1 MAFSLSQD
9 KQWASQVVRRALSSG
24 SNSELLKALVE
35 AFPGSWFFTR
45 LDASFAFVNQ
55 RACDELGYTRDELM
69 ALTLF
74 DINPSMTP
82 AVWKSLIDMGP
93 FIPSSAKTMHRRK
106 DGSIFPVEAFGSR
119 IILGDE
125 NVAVSYVID
134 LSEEA
139 QTREALA
146 EKKHLLSS
154 LLAQA
159 PVLVWLVDQH
169 GQVERSEG
177 SIPSLNGA
185 DSGGTVGKAINV
197 LFPNLPEL
205 EQATARAIAG
215 ESVDGTASLGRLAFE
230 YRYVPRRNEAGEV
243 VGATGVAMD
252 VSARHA
258 VEEANRRLMT
268 AIEQSEESV
277 VLLNSDGVIEYA
289 NPAFEAIADSRDTH
303 SVGSRWIEHMPPS
316 DEPGNAAGQL
326 ARAITEGSGWRG
338 TIHGPRIH
346 GGEYVEQVSL
356 SPVRDL
362 RGRVTGFVAVG
373 RDITEQMRTQER
385 LRQVEKMDAIGQL
398 AGGIAHDFNNLLQ
411 VILGN
416 VSLCMIKNPPEDFR
430 SMLSEVE
437 QAGMRASS
445 LVAQLL
451 TFGRKNAPKQAT
463 VELDYLVTR
472 LLPLIRRMLGEHVH
486 IEVAVQGA
494 PLALRG
500 DESQLEQ
507 VLLNLCVNARD
518 AMPEGGRLVLRL
530 GRLELET
537 DSAVAQ
543 GLSSGGS
550 YLFIEAIDTGCG
562 MTEEIQRRIFEPF
575 FTTKGAGSGIGLA
588 TVYAVAK
595 RHGGTVEVRSQ
606 LGKGSQF
613 RVMLRSAPEGES
625 AVSPSA
631 APSRC
636 SRTGRILLVEDDPSV
651 RQVTRMFLERDGHQV
666 LVAQDGVQAISVIER
681 ESAKID
687 LIVLDAIMPNT
698 SGPEVYRRF
707 RKQSGNPVLFVTG
720 HGFNAFDALSEDS
733 ARAILDKP
741 FTALELSEA
750 MQKLLARAERDLEV
764 ERDLTGVR
772 SPAH

>member
-1 MAFSLSQD
+1 MSLSLSQD
-9 KQWASQVVRRALSSG
+9 KLWASQVVRKALSSG
-24 SNSELLKALVE
+24 SNTELLKALVE

-55 RACDELGYTRDELM
+55 RACDELGYTREELM
-69 ALTLF
+69 ALTLY

-82 AVWKSLIDMGP
+82 AVWMSLIDRGP
-93 FIPSSAKTMHRRK
+93 FIPASVKTMHRRK
-106 DGSIFPVEAFGSR
+106 DGSVFPVEAFGSR

-125 NVAVSYVID
+125 DVSVSYVID
-134 LSEEA
+134 LSEET

-159 PVLVWLVDQH
+159 PVLIWLIDQH
-169 GQVERSEG
+169 GHVERFEG
-177 SIPSLNGA
+177 SIPSLNSA
-185 DSGGTVGKAINV
+185 DQADTIGKAINV
-197 LFPNLPEL
+197 VFPNLPEL

-230 YRYVPRRNEAGEV
+230 YRYVPRRNEAGDV
-243 VGATGVAMD
+243 IGATGVAMD
-252 VSARHA
+252 VTARHA

-277 VLLNSDGVIEYA
+277 VLLNADGVIEYA
-289 NPAFEAIADSRDTH
+289 NPAFQAIADAGETH
-303 SVGSRWIEHMPPS
+303 SVGTRWIEHMPTC
-316 DEPGNAAGQL
+316 DEPSNPASQLGRALAEGN
-326 ARAITEGSGWRG
+326 GWRG
-338 TIHGPRIH
+338 TVHGLRID
-346 GGEYVEQVSL
+346 GGEHVEQVSL

-362 RGRVTGFVAVG
+362 QGHVTGFVAVG
-373 RDITEQMRTQER
+373 RDITEQMRTQKR

-398 AGGIAHDFNNLLQ
+398 AGGVAHDFNNLLQ

-416 VSLCMIKNPPEDFR
+416 VSLCMLKDPPEDFR
-430 SMLSEVE
+430 RMLSEVE
-437 QAGMRASS
+437 QSGTRAAS

-451 TFGRKNAPKQAT
+451 TFSRKNAPKQAT

-486 IEVAVQGA
+486 VEVAVEGA

-518 AMPEGGRLVLRL
+518 AMPEGGQLLLKL
-530 GRLELET
+530 GRIELET
-537 DSAVAQ
+537 ESALAQ
-543 GLSSGGS
+543 GLSNGGS

-595 RHGGTVEVRSQ
+595 RHGGAVEVRSQ

-613 RVMLRSAPEGES
+613 RVMFRCSPEGDS
-625 AVSPSA
+625 TRSPTV
-631 APSRC
+631 APSRR
-636 SRTGRILLVEDDPSV
+636 SRTGHILLVEDDPSV

-666 LVAQDGVQAISVIER
+666 LVAQDGVEAMTIIER
-681 ESAKID
+681 ESADFD
-687 LIVLDAIMPNT
+687 LIVLDAIMPNA

-707 RKQSGNPVLFVTG
+707 RKLSRNPVLFVTG
-720 HGFNAFDALSEDS
+720 HGFNAFDALPEDS

-750 MQKLLARAERDLEV
+750 VQKLLAR
-764 ERDLTGVR
+764 R
-772 SPAH
+772 SLSLNTREA

>member
-1 MAFSLSQD
+1 MTFSLSQD
-9 KQWASQVVRRALSSG
+9 KQWASHVVRKALSSG
-24 SNSELLKALVE
+24 SNTELLKALVE

-69 ALTLF
+69 ALSLY
-74 DINPSMTP
+74 DVNPSMTP
-82 AVWKSLIDMGP
+82 AVWKSLIDRGP
-93 FIPSSAKTMHRRK
+93 FIPASVKTMHRRK
-106 DGSIFPVEAFGSR
+106 DGSVFPVEAFGSR

-125 NVAVSYVID
+125 NVSVSYVID

-159 PVLVWLVDQH
+159 PVLVWLVDRE
-169 GQVERSEG
+169 GRIERFEG
-177 SIPSLNGA
+177 SIPALDGA
-185 DSGGTVGKAINV
+185 SPSSAVGKPISV

-205 EQATARAIAG
+205 EQATARATAG
-215 ESVDGTASLGRLAFE
+215 ESVDGTATLGRLAFE
-230 YRYVPRRNEAGEV
+230 YRYVPRMNEAGDV
-243 VGATGVAMD
+243 IGATGVAMD
-252 VSARHA
+252 VTARHA
-258 VEEANRRLMT
+258 VEESNRRLMT

-289 NPAFEAIADSRDTH
+289 NPAFEAISDFSATH
-303 SVGSRWIEHMPPS
+303 SVGSRWTEHVPTS
-316 DEPGNAAGQL
+316 VQPGNAAGQL
-326 ARAITEGSGWRG
+326 ERAIAEGTGWRG
-338 TIHGPRIH
+338 TILGPRSH
-346 GGEYVEQVSL
+346 GREYLQQVSL

-362 RGRVTGFVAVG
+362 QGRVTGFVAVG

-398 AGGIAHDFNNLLQ
+398 AGGVAHDFNNLLQ

-416 VSLCMIKNPPEDFR
+416 VSLCMLKDPPEDFR
-430 SMLSEVE
+430 RMLSEVE

-451 TFGRKNAPKQAT
+451 SFSRKNAPKQST

-472 LLPLIRRMLGEHVH
+472 LLPLIRRMLGEHVQ
-486 IEVAVQGA
+486 IDVAVEGA

-518 AMPEGGRLVLRL
+518 AMPEGGQLLLKL
-530 GRLELET
+530 GRIELET
-537 DSAVAQ
+537 ESALAQ
-543 GLSSGGS
+543 GLPNGGK

-595 RHGGTVEVRSQ
+595 RHGGTVEVRSR
-606 LGKGSQF
+606 LGQGSQF
-613 RVMLRSAPEGES
+613 RVMLRCAPEGE
-625 AVSPSA
+625 ATAPPSVI
-631 APSRC
+631 PSRR

-651 RQVTRMFLERDGHQV
+651 RQVTRLFLERDGHQV
-666 LVAQDGVQAISVIER
+666 LVAQDGDQAISIIEH
-681 ESAKID
+681 EGATLD
-687 LIVLDAIMPNT
+687 LLVLDAIMPNA

-707 RKQSGNPVLFVTG
+707 RKQSRNPVLFVTG
-720 HGFNAFDALSEDS
+720 HGFNAFDALPEDS
-733 ARAILDKP
+733 ARSILGKP

-750 MQKLLARAERDLEV
+750 VQKLLAPRSASLMASQDLAED
-764 ERDLTGVR
+764 R
-772 SPAH
+772 SPAQ